1 MERRLSHSVVVT
13 ITQDIIMN
21 LFRCVVAMLACM
33 FIATSGQVYAA
44 DEHAAQHGHGAAALS
59 LDHGRQWPT
68 DAPLRRGMDTLR
80 SAFAPRLGAIHA
92 GELSSAEYKAL
103 GELTEKT
110 VGDIVAQCKL
120 GPKADAM
127 LHVII
132 ADLMSGAHIMMGQAG
147 GEPRA
152 GAHTVVS
159 ALNSYGQYFD
169 HPGWAGL
176 E

>member
-1 MERRLSHSVVVT
+1 MK
-13 ITQDIIMN
+13 
-21 LFRCVVAMLACM
+21 LFRYAFAVLACM
-33 FIATSGQVYAA
+33 FIATSGQLHAA
-44 DEHAAQHGHGAAALS
+44 DEHAAQHGHDATGLS
-59 LDHGRQWPT
+59 LDHGRKWPT

-80 SAFAPRLGAIHA
+80 SAFAQRLEAIHA
-92 GELSSAEYKAL
+92 GELSPAEYKAL

-110 VGDIVAQCKL
+110 VSDIVAQCKL

-132 ADLMSGAHIMMGQAG
+132 ADLMSGAHIMLGKAG
-147 GEPRA
+147 GEPRT

-159 ALNSYGQYFD
+159 AMNSYEQYFD
-169 HPGWAGL
+169 HPGWSGL